1 MRSTSLSRVGAERT
15 RTHVV
20 ATAYSHGPTSD
31 TGTLGGREGLG
42 GTMAGSI
49 GTVAGGVDGAAR
61 ATGGAIILAAAGD
74 ATGAAAGTLGAIAG
88 GALGAVVLGA
98 GVLTVD
104 GLVGCALATCAL
116 EPGAAGGRLSTVP
129 ANVLSTAC
137 VALSSAAGSVAARG
151 TAVSGADADGPIRCE
166 MKYPTATI
174 AAMAMATRVRP
185 RTRRAPAGAV
195 DMRQFGQTPMAT
207 GRCTPQ
213 LGQFTV
219 STRSPPGSYDTKG
232 T

>member
-1 MRSTSLSRVGAERT
+1 
-15 RTHVV
+15 
-20 ATAYSHGPTSD
+20 
-31 TGTLGGREGLG
+31 LG

-49 GTVAGGVDGAAR
+49 GTVAGVVDGAAR

-88 GALGAVVLGA
+88 DAWGAVVLGA
-98 GVLTVD
+98 GVFTLD

-116 EPGAAGGRLSTVP
+116 EPAAAGGRLSTVP

-137 VALSSAAGSVAARG
+137 VTLSSAAGSVAARG
-151 TAVSGADADGPIRCE
+151 TAVSGADGPTRCE
-166 MKYPTATI
+166 MKYPTATM

-213 LGQFTV
+213 LGQLTV
-219 STRSPPGSYDTKG
+219 STRSPPGAYDTKG